1 MQMVTVFGS
10 NTQLGMIQFDK
21 TQFLF
26 RIATILYCLRYR
38 QYKISLTSLIYKI
51 SVEFPI
57 ICAKNAMMMALSTL

>member
-21 TQFLF
+21 THFFSYCNDFVQSTVQ
-26 RIATILYCLRYR
+26 TI
-38 QYKISLTSLIYKI
+38 QISLTSLIYKI
-51 SVEFPI
+51 LVGFPI